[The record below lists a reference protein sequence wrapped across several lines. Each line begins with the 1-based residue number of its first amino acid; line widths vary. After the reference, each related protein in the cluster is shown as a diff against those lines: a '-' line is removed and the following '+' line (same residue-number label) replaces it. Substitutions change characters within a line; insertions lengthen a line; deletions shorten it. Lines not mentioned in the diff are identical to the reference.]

1 VIGDAIA
8 RTVARAMTT
17 DRTKELGRLGEELA
31 AEHFSRLGYRVLA
44 RNHRTRFGELDLV
57 AYDGEVLVF
66 VEVKTRRS
74 DSRDP
79 WESLHDRKRSQVR
92 RMAIAWLTEGN
103 NRPYGAQLRFDGI
116 AVLLDSSGALMRL
129 DHLEAAF

>member
-1 VIGDAIA
+1 
-8 RTVARAMTT
+8 MTNV
-17 DRTKELGRLGEELA
+17 RHAAGQRGEDLA
-31 AEHFSRLGYRVLA
+31 AEHLERLGFQILA

-74 DSRDP
+74 DAREP
-79 WESLHDRKRSQVR
+79 WENLHDRKRSQVR
-92 RMAIAWLTEGN
+92 RMAIAWLIEGN
-103 NRPYGAQLRFDGI
+103 NRPYGAQLRLDGI
-116 AVLLDSSGALMRL
+116 AVLLDSCGALVRL

>member
-1 VIGDAIA
+1 
-8 RTVARAMTT
+8 MTNV
-17 DRTKELGRLGEELA
+17 RHAAGQRGEDLA
-31 AEHFSRLGYRVLA
+31 AEHLERLGFQILA
-44 RNHRTRFGELDLV
+44 HNHRTRFGELDVV

-79 WESLHDRKRSQVR
+79 WENLHDRKRSQVR

-116 AVLLDSSGALMRL
+116 AVLLDSSGALVRL

>member
-1 VIGDAIA
+1 
-8 RTVARAMTT
+8 MTNV
-17 DRTKELGRLGEELA
+17 RHAAGQRGEDLA
-31 AEHFSRLGYRVLA
+31 AEHLERLGFQILA

-79 WESLHDRKRSQVR
+79 WENLHDRKRSQVR
-92 RMAIAWLTEGN
+92 RMAIAWLTEGS

-116 AVLLDSSGALMRL
+116 AVLLDSSGALVRL

>member
-1 VIGDAIA
+1 MTDV
-8 RTVARAMTT
+8 RHVAGQR
-17 DRTKELGRLGEELA
+17 GEDLA
-31 AEHFSRLGYRVLA
+31 AEHLQRLGFQILA

-57 AYDGEVLVF
+57 AYDGDVLVF

-74 DSRDP
+74 DARDP
-79 WESLHDRKRSQVR
+79 WENLHDRKRSQVR

-103 NRPYGAQLRFDGI
+103 NRPYSAQLRFDGI
-116 AVLLDSSGALMRL
+116 AVLLDSGGGRARQ

>member
-1 VIGDAIA
+1 
-8 RTVARAMTT
+8 MTNV
-17 DRTKELGRLGEELA
+17 RHAAGQRGEDLA
-31 AEHFSRLGYRVLA
+31 AEHLERLGFQILA

-79 WESLHDRKRSQVR
+79 WENLHDRKRSQVR

-116 AVLLDSSGALMRL
+116 AVLLDASGALVRL